1 MTQNITINACE
12 IDNHVTFNSRF
23 EVLKASLTD
32 ADNITLFCQ
41 QSGDWNSIPSFEEGM
56 ELTSLIEADESD
68 ALRDVSESFSG
79 HGEGLTN
86 LYALATLLIAGA
98 DKDKISIQAV
108 DAWGDATYSRW
119 LEDHAVA
126 YRRVNPTR
134 PVSITDLFE
143 EDGAVQRVVLESPL
157 LIEELFFAHGSFYII
172 EWITDVYGE
181 DIEPLAVIK
190 DGVCVFN
197 ASLS

>member
-56 ELTSLIEADESD
+56 ELASLIEADESD

-119 LEDHAVA
+119 LENHVIA
-126 YRRVNPTR
+126 YRQVYPTR
-134 PVSITDLFE
+134 PVAITDLFE
-143 EDGAVQRVVLESPL
+143 ENGSVQRVVLEDPL
-157 LIEELFFAHGSFYII
+157 LVEELFFAHGSFYII
-172 EWITDVYGE
+172 EWTTDVYGE
-181 DIEPLAVIK
+181 AIEPFAVVR
-190 DGVCVFN
+190 DGVCIFN
-197 ASLS
+197 ASL